1 MRNLRSK
8 LTYSNVMV
16 TVLAFIVLAGGSAYA
31 ASNLGKNA
39 IKSKNI
45 APNAVRTK
53 NLAKNAVKNKNLAKN
68 AVRTKNLAK
77 GSVTAAKIKAAS
89 ITRTQM
95 AAGTLAG
102 LQVAEVQSNPVPGF
116 GGGPSSPAGTPVP
129 LAGTTTF
136 TPAAGKSYMLL
147 TELRGNPIDADGD
160 GGEYNPCFGD
170 VVMLANS
177 QLISW
182 TEIYATAA
190 TTYDVY
196 KNEPVGTKAT
206 PIGLQEQGKPVTLT
220 AISLTNGNC
229 GPMTASFKGTVI
241 ELG

>member
-45 APNAVRTK
+45 APH
-53 NLAKNAVKNKNLAKN
+53 AVKNKNLAKN

-77 GSVTAAKIKAAS
+77 GAVTAAKIKAAS
-89 ITRTQM
+89 ITRTQL

-116 GGGPSSPAGTPVP
+116 GGGPSPSAGTPVP
-129 LAGTTTF
+129 LTGTTTF
-136 TPAAGKSYMLL
+136 TPAVGKSYMLL
-147 TELRGNPIDADGD
+147 TELRGNPVDADGES
-160 GGEYNPCFGD
+160 GEFKPCYGE
-170 VVMLANS
+170 VVMLANN

-182 TEIYATAA
+182 TEIYASAEG
-190 TTYDVY
+190 TYDVY
-196 KNEPVGTKAT
+196 KNEPVGAKAAA
-206 PIGLQEQGKPVTLT
+206 IGLQEQGKPVTLT
-220 AISLTNGNC
+220 AVSLTNGNC